1 MGPLTSFGVTK
12 RGLGATTEGM
22 SIKKFLVIA
31 QYIPPCYNKNKA
43 WGVKMNLVEL
53 VQVTSS
59 EEEAEKF
66 LRAKGILKTF
76 DRCPFCGHQKIG
88 KVRRSFFKCYG
99 CRKEWSIRK
108 DSIASILK
116 SPLH

>member
-1 MGPLTSFGVTK
+1 
-12 RGLGATTEGM
+12 
-22 SIKKFLVIA
+22 VIA
-31 QYIPPCYNKNKA
+31 QYIPPCYNKA

-53 VQVTSS
+53 VKVTSS

-76 DRCPFCGHQKIG
+76 ARCPFCGHQKIG
-88 KVRRSFFKCYG
+88 RIRRSFFKCYG

-108 DSIASILK
+108 DSILEGLKVPLTKFILAV
-116 SPLH
+116 

>member
-1 MGPLTSFGVTK
+1 
-12 RGLGATTEGM
+12 
-22 SIKKFLVIA
+22 
-31 QYIPPCYNKNKA
+31 
-43 WGVKMNLVEL
+43 MNLVEL

-88 KVRRSFFKCYG
+88 KVRRSFF
-99 CRKEWSIRK
+99 
-108 DSIASILK
+108 
-116 SPLH
+116 

>member
-1 MGPLTSFGVTK
+1 LLNIFHH
-12 RGLGATTEGM
+12 AI
-22 SIKKFLVIA
+22 IKHGG
-31 QYIPPCYNKNKA
+31 C
-43 WGVKMNLVEL
+43 
-53 VQVTSS
+53 

-108 DSIASILK
+108 DSIASRLK